1 MGYGKVTGEDV
12 ARLQEI
18 LGDRYV
24 LSDPEALDRY
34 ARDENAAHFSAAP
47 DVVVKPHSTEQ
58 VAQILGYADQRKIP
72 VTFRGQGTGLSC
84 GAVPVLGGIVMSFE
98 AMNRILEIDEGN
110 LVAVVEAGVVLLEL
124 RQELEKHGLFYP
136 ADPGEKSSAIGGNV
150 ATNAGGMNGVK
161 YGNTRGYILGLE
173 AVLPSGQILHLGG
186 KTIKRSSG
194 YELLHLIVGSEG
206 TLAAVTKVILRLIKR
221 PKHTITLYVPFPSLN
236 DAIKTVPEIIRRK
249 ITPTAL
255 EFLERESILLAEAH
269 LGQRLPHHDADAY
282 LLLRIDGDKEEELF
296 FNDTAT
302 TEIYTA
308 HNAVDVLV
316 ADTREAQAR
325 IWDLRGRFYEA
336 LVENRVVEL
345 VDTVV
350 PPSRVADFMEEVKQ
364 LAAACGVEI
373 MGFGHAGDGNVHL
386 HLMKGSLSEEE
397 WTARWPATMKQVY
410 EIAVACGGTVSG
422 EHGIG
427 LAKKDYFLLSVGA
440 EELRLMRG
448 IKRLFDPHNILNP
461 GKIFDLE

>member
-1 MGYGKVTGEDV
+1 MGYGKMNGEDV
-12 ARLQEI
+12 ARLQGI
-18 LGDRYV
+18 VGDRYV
-24 LSDPEALDRY
+24 LSDAEALDRY
-34 ARDENAAHFSAAP
+34 ARDENAAHFSATP
-47 DVVVKPHSTEQ
+47 DVVVKPQSTEQ
-58 VAQILGYADQRKIP
+58 VAKILSYADRRRIP

-84 GAVPVLGGIVMSFE
+84 GAIPVFGGIVMSFE

-110 LVAVVEAGVVLLEL
+110 LIAIVEAGVVLLEL
-124 RQELEKHGLFYP
+124 RQELERRGLFYP

-173 AVLPSGQILHLGG
+173 AVLPSGRILHLGG

-194 YELLHLIVGSEG
+194 YELLHLLVGSEG

-221 PKHTITLYVPFPSLN
+221 PQHTITLYVPFPSLD

-255 EFLERESILLAEAH
+255 EFLEQESILLAEAH
-269 LGQRLPHHDADAY
+269 LGQRLPHHDAAAY
-282 LLLRIDGDKEEELF
+282 LLLRIDGDKEEELLEVGE
-296 FNDTAT
+296 AVA
-302 TEIYTA
+302 EICTA
-308 HNAVDVLV
+308 HHASDVLI
-316 ADTREAQAR
+316 ADTRDAQAR

-350 PPSRVADFMEEVKQ
+350 PPSRVAEFMAEVKQ
-364 LAAACGVEI
+364 LATACGVEI

-386 HLMKGSLSEEE
+386 HLMQGSLSDEE
-397 WTARWPATMKQVY
+397 WTARWPGAMKKVY
-410 EIAVACGGTVSG
+410 EIAVAYGGAVSG

-427 LAKKDYFLLSVGA
+427 LAKKDYFPLSVGT

-448 IKRLFDPHNILNP
+448 IKRLFDPKNILNP
-461 GKIFDLE
+461 GKMCL

>member
-1 MGYGKVTGEDV
+1 MGYGKVIGEDV
-12 ARLQEI
+12 ARLREI
-18 LGDRYV
+18 VGDQYV
-24 LSDPEALDRY
+24 LSDPTALDRY
-34 ARDENAAHFSAAP
+34 ARDENAAHFSAIP
-47 DVVVKPHSTEQ
+47 DVVVKPQNTEQ
-58 VAQILGYADQRKIP
+58 VAQILGYADRRRIP

-84 GAVPVLGGIVMSFE
+84 GAVPVFGGIVVSFE
-98 AMNRILEIDEGN
+98 EMNRILEIDEGN

-161 YGNTRGYILGLE
+161 YGNTRGYILGME
-173 AVLPSGQILHLGG
+173 AVLPSGQVLHLGG

-206 TLAAVTKVILRLIKR
+206 TLAAVTKIILRLIKR
-221 PKHTITLYVPFPSLN
+221 PQHTITLYVPFPSLN

-282 LLLRIDGDKEEELF
+282 LLLRIDGDKEEELLEVGE
-296 FNDTAT
+296 AVA
-302 TEIYTA
+302 EICTA
-308 HNAVDVLV
+308 HHAIDVLI

-325 IWDLRGRFYEA
+325 IWEIRGRFYEA

-350 PPSRVADFMEEVKQ
+350 PPSRVAEFMSEVKR

-386 HLMKGSLSEEE
+386 HLMKGSLSDDE
-397 WTARWPATMKQVY
+397 WTTRWPETMKKVY
-410 EIAVACGGTVSG
+410 ETAIAYGGTVSG

-427 LAKKDYFLLSVGA
+427 LAKKDYFPLSVGA